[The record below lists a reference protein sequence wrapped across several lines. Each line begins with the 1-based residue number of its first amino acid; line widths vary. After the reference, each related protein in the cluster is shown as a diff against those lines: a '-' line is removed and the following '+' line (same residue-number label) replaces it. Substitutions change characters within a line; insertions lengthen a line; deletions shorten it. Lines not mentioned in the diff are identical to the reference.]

1 MFYCHSDRQDSPWS
15 FVASLAY
22 CFGGTLHFNDP
33 KWKFRMFWGF
43 QWSRQNSV
51 LWDTLSEAHTELIY
65 KAMAMNML
73 VQVFFVL

>member
-1 MFYCHSDRQDSPWS
+1 
-15 FVASLAY
+15 
-22 CFGGTLHFNDP
+22 
-33 KWKFRMFWGF
+33 MFWGF

-73 VQVFFVL
+73 VKCSLYSKFQSVSKWVVCENLSLKTL